1 MGVMVVEHRVD
12 RTQALQPDRLAGA
25 ATVTSVPSSDVRVT
39 VPYPAYPP
47 DTRG

>member
-1 MGVMVVEHRVD
+1 MVIEYRLDRKQAPQPHRF
-12 RTQALQPDRLAGA
+12 AGA
-25 ATVTSVPSSDVRVT
+25 ATVISVPSSDVRVT